1 MDECLCASCTQS
13 IYCDTWGEWKC
24 KAKEKR
30 IYNYKTVRNC
40 DDYKKRDKNFKEPKC
55 QCENCLENELI
66 YDICMEDQ

>member
-30 IYNYKTVRNC
+30 IYNYKTVTITNC
-40 DDYKKRDKNFKEPKC
+40 EYYKKRDKNFKEPKC
-55 QCENCLENELI
+55 QCENCLENELT
-66 YDICMEDQ
+66 MED

>member
-30 IYNYKTVRNC
+30 IYNFKTITNC
-40 DDYKKRDKNFKEPKC
+40 EYYKKRDKNFKEPKC

-66 YDICMEDQ
+66 YDACME